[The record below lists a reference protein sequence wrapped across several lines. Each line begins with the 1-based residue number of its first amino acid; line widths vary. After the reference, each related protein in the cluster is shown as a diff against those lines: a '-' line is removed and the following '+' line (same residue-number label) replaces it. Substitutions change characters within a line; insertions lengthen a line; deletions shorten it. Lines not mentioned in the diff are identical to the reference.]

1 MEKVLR
7 RYMVSKESDVYA
19 VSLVTDPAIEENFIF
34 LSKEEQQRIYL
45 ESNEKR
51 LVVGPVL
58 IPEKPIYRNDGTN
71 GFYIQFSKEAIEH
84 LAYNYL
90 MSGRMWSTTLQH
102 EEVAENVCIVESWI
116 KTSEND
122 KSVDMGINVPIG
134 SWLCAMKVY
143 DDSTWERIRS
153 GELKG
158 FSVEALVDLDEI
170 ILSKINNEMTKEN
183 LEQVEVNDT
192 FWNKLKSIIADALGK
207 TEEAPVE
214 APIEEVAM
222 EAETPEEV
230 IETPTEETPTEESV
244 ELAEETPEEAP
255 EEETPAEE
263 DELAKLR
270 EENAALKAEI
280 EVLKSQLEE
289 KEAAEAEL
297 SKQVEKLSKMPSAEP
312 IKVEASKQS
321 EHPSFLDFAS
331 GKIKF

>member
-34 LSKEEQQRIYL
+34 LSKEESQRIYL

-58 IPEKPIYRNDGTN
+58 IPEKPIYRNDGTD

-143 DDSTWERIRS
+143 DDSTWDRIKS

-183 LEQVEVNDT
+183 LEQVEVNES
-192 FWNKLKSIIADALGK
+192 FWDKLKSIIADALGK
-207 TEEAPVE
+207 TEEAP
-214 APIEEVAM
+214 IEEVAM
-222 EAETPEEV
+222 EAESPEEV
-230 IETPTEETPTEESV
+230 VETPTEETPTEESV
-244 ELAEETPEEAP
+244 ELAEEEVITP
-255 EEETPAEE
+255 EETPAED

-280 EVLKSQLEE
+280 EALKSQLEE